1 MSDSQASDP
10 FAQRVPPNDQ
20 QAEMVTLGGMMLNRD
35 VIIDVSAILNAGD
48 FYRPVHGLIFEAITS
63 LDSAGEPVDMMTV
76 AAKLLDTGYLSKL
89 PTPAYL
95 HDLVDA
101 CVTPA
106 NAEWFAKRVKAKS
119 IRREIIV
126 ACSYG
131 VEWAHKID
139 EDLTDQ
145 LVERVQARIHQATT
159 GSASED
165 STSWADVADET
176 ISAIEAAA
184 EGATQ
189 GLSTGLTDLDSL
201 IGGLGA
207 GQLIIVA
214 GRPAM
219 GKSVLLADFCRQAAF
234 RDNMTAALFSLEMSK
249 QEFGRRIVSAET
261 GIGLSTLKSGELTED
276 EWSKVM
282 TFRAESDASKLRVI
296 EAAGSTIES
305 IRARARR
312 IQQQHGLD
320 LIAVDYL
327 QLMIGSKQ
335 TDNRQAEVAGISRG
349 LKLLAMELGVP
360 VVAAAQL
367 NRGVESRTDKRPTMA
382 DLRESGSIEND
393 ADVVILLH
401 RPAYYDKATPRGA
414 EIDLIV
420 DKNRHGQQ
428 DTVIAVA
435 QLHRSR
441 LVDCA
446 PKSYTAAALSKG
458 N

>member
-1 MSDSQASDP
+1 MSEFD
-10 FAQRVPPNDQ
+10 RTPPHDL
-20 QAEMVTLGGMMLNRD
+20 QAEMVALGGMMLNRD
-35 VIIDVSAILNAGD
+35 AIIDVSALLNASD
-48 FYRPVHGLIFEAITS
+48 FYRPAHGLVFEAVMG
-63 LDSAGEPVDMMTV
+63 LDSMNEPVNMATV
-76 AAKLLDTGYLSKL
+76 AAKLADSGYLSKMPS
-89 PTPAYL
+89 PTYL
-95 HDLVDA
+95 MDLVES
-101 CVTPA
+101 CPSPA
-106 NAEWFAKRVKAKS
+106 SAEWFAKRVKAKS

-131 VEWAHKID
+131 IEWAHKLD
-139 EDLTDQ
+139 EDLTDE

-159 GSASED
+159 GSSSED

-176 ISAIEAAA
+176 INAIEAAA
-184 EGATQ
+184 EGTTQ
-189 GLSTGLTDLDSL
+189 GLSTGLTDLDAL
-201 IGGLGA
+201 IGGLGG

-214 GRPAM
+214 GRPGM
-219 GKSVLLADFCRQAAF
+219 GKSVLLADFCRQASF
-234 RDNMTAALFSLEMSK
+234 RDGATAALFSLEMSK

-261 GIGLSTLKSGELTED
+261 GIGMATLKSGELTED

-282 TFRAESDASKLRVI
+282 TFRAETDASKLRVI

-320 LIAVDYL
+320 LVAVDYL

-367 NRGVESRTDKRPTMA
+367 NRGVESRTDKRPTMS

-428 DTVIAVA
+428 DTVVAVA

-446 PKSYTAAALSKG
+446 PKAYSSASLAKDY
-458 N
+458 

>member
-1 MSDSQASDP
+1 MSDFD
-10 FAQRVPPNDQ
+10 RTPPHDL
-20 QAEMVTLGGMMLNRD
+20 QAEMVALGGMMLNRD
-35 VIIDVSAILNAGD
+35 AIIDVSGLLNAGD
-48 FYRPVHGLIFEAITS
+48 FYQPAHGLVFEAVMG
-63 LDSAGEPVDMMTV
+63 LDSVNEPVNMATV
-76 AAKLLDTGYLSKL
+76 AAKLADSGYLSKMPS
-89 PTPAYL
+89 PTYL
-95 HDLVDA
+95 MDLVES
-101 CVTPA
+101 CPSPA
-106 NAEWFAKRVKAKS
+106 SAEWFAKRVKAKS

-131 VEWAHKID
+131 IEWAHRLD
-139 EDLTDQ
+139 EDLTDE

-159 GSASED
+159 GSSSED

-176 ISAIEAAA
+176 INAIEAAA
-184 EGATQ
+184 EGNTQ
-189 GLSTGLTDLDSL
+189 GLSTGLIDLDAL
-201 IGGLGA
+201 IGGLGG

-214 GRPAM
+214 GRPGM
-219 GKSVLLADFCRQAAF
+219 GKSVLLADFCRQASF
-234 RDNMTAALFSLEMSK
+234 RDGATAALFSLEMSK

-261 GIGLSTLKSGELTED
+261 GIGMSTLKSGELTED

-282 TFRAESDASKLRVI
+282 TFRAETDASKLRVI

-312 IQQQHGLD
+312 IQQQYGLD
-320 LIAVDYL
+320 LVAVDYL

-367 NRGVESRTDKRPTMA
+367 NRGVESRTDKRPTMS

-428 DTVIAVA
+428 DTVVAVA

-446 PKSYTAAALSKG
+446 PKAYSSASLSKDY
-458 N
+458 